1 MAIKREQWEE
11 FAKSI
16 YERYFREEDK
26 RLKGMKGV
34 VLSKDEFASEVA
46 QLFGGYSTWRVN
58 EMKKA
63 GDLYGFL
70 FRYDDN
76 HYVIS
81 YPAITAGAET
91 GQRRAPLGGAGKKR
105 S

>member
-1 MAIKREQWEE
+1 MAITKELWDK

-16 YERYFREEDK
+16 YDKYFSEEAK
-26 RLKGMKGV
+26 KSRGTKGV
-34 VLSKDEFASEVA
+34 LLSKDDFANEVA

-63 GDLYGFL
+63 GSLYGFL

-76 HYVIS
+76 HYVIN
-81 YPAITAGAET
+81 YPAITEAGT
-91 GQRRAPLGGAGKKR
+91 GQHWAPSGGAGKKR